1 MKKIFS
7 LLAIFI
13 FLLAPFGVSAVDIVK
28 VDHLATKVEKI
39 KEKITLFFK
48 FNKLD
53 KANYYQYLVEKRL
66 GEMVYVIENDKID
79 SVEETA
85 SRYATYLGQLTDYMK
100 KNNLLGKKDDL
111 TKLYEAHTKKILEL
125 QKKFK
130 YDSGWWLAIQHDLNT
145 ITILK
150 DQTKTL

>member
-7 LLAIFI
+7 LLVVFV
-13 FLLAPFGVSAVDIVK
+13 FLLAPFSVSAVDSVK
-28 VDHLATKVEKI
+28 VDHLATRVDKL

-48 FNKLD
+48 FNKSD

-66 GEMVYVIENDKID
+66 GEMTYVIENDKIN

-85 SRYATYLGQLTDYMK
+85 SRYATYIGQLTDYVS
-100 KNNLLGKKDDL
+100 KNRLSNKKDDL
-111 TKLYEAHTKKILEL
+111 TKLYEAHTKQISEL

-130 YDSGWWLAIQHDLNT
+130 YDSQ
-145 ITILK
+145 
-150 DQTKTL
+150 

>member
-7 LLAIFI
+7 LLAVFV
-13 FLLAPFGVSAVDIVK
+13 FLLAPFNVSADSVK
-28 VDHLATKVEKI
+28 VDHLATRVEKL

-48 FNKLD
+48 FNKSD

-66 GEMVYVIENDKID
+66 GEMTYVIENNKID
-79 SVEETA
+79 LVEETA
-85 SRYATYLGQLTDYMK
+85 SRYATYLGQLTDYVR
-100 KNNLLGKKDDL
+100 KNNLSGEKSDL
-111 TKLYEAHTKKILEL
+111 LEIFERHTKIISES

-145 ITILK
+145 IIILK
-150 DQTKTL
+150 DQIKNL